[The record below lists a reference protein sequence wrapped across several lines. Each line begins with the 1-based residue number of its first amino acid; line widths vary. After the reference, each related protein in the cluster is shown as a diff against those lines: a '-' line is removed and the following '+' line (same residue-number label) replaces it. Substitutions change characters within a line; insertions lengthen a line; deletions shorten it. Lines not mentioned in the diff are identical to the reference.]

1 MAIKVDRIRFFPNLA
16 WDWVNKKILYATFE
30 GSNDMSSWTTLAT
43 LIQTIHTGWNVVRSV
58 DQTPFRYIRF
68 KHNATS
74 RCNLA
79 EFQIFGILE
88 SSLAAVLAS
97 TQADVVYKDGFN
109 TRTLSNVVEFRQ
121 DTTPIVTAVNPR
133 YG

>member
-1 MAIKVDRIRFFPNLA
+1 MGCLASTSLIDTKQLTFFSDVDAPVYKVDNAFDDLTTSYYDSNNTECWLGVDAGANMAIKVDRIRFFPNLA

-30 GSNDMSSWTTLAT
+30 DSNDMSSWTTLAT
-43 LIQTIHTGWNVVRSV
+43 LIQTIHTGWNVVQST

-79 EFQIFGILE
+79 
-88 SSLAAVLAS
+88 
-97 TQADVVYKDGFN
+97 
-109 TRTLSNVVEFRQ
+109 
-121 DTTPIVTAVNPR
+121 
-133 YG
+133 